1 VESTTIRITAATK
14 RLLDSLFAEGR
25 KHDGDLTQQEL
36 VDRALAIAARHKAEL
51 FDDRPVA
58 SAKEFNAWL
67 DGIAGDYG
75 DLSSNID
82 DVVYGGS

>member
-1 VESTTIRITAATK
+1 MESTTIRITAATK

-25 KHDGDLTQQEL
+25 KHDSDLTQQEL

-58 SAKEFNAWL
+58 STKEFMAWL
-67 DGIAGDYG
+67 EGLQGDYG

-82 DVVYGGS
+82 DIVYGGA